1 MNAYMTLSDDP
12 FFSKFCSWTVGHEQ
26 LFRDMLRMKNHQA
39 GSSIYNAYPPHNLV
53 ENSDGKYTIE
63 LATAGFTKEE
73 LEVKTEYSKLTISG
87 RKAEEEDDEKIVH
100 KGIAKRP
107 FSKSFTLAE
116 DVVVDDVSFKDGL
129 LTIKLQKVVPEDK
142 KEKIYS
148 L

>member
-1 MNAYMTLSDDP
+1 
-12 FFSKFCSWTVGHEQ
+12 
-26 LFRDMLRMKNHQA
+26 
-39 GSSIYNAYPPHNLV
+39 
-53 ENSDGKYTIE
+53 
-63 LATAGFTKEE
+63 
-73 LEVKTEYSKLTISG
+73 LEGKTEYSKLTISG

-107 FSKSFTLAE
+107 FSKSFVLAE

>member
-1 MNAYMTLSDDP
+1 MNAYIQTDDP
-12 FFSKFCSWTVGHEQ
+12 FFSKFYSWTVGHEK
-26 LFRDMLRMKNHQA
+26 LFSDMLKMKDQV
-39 GSSIYNAYPPHNLV
+39 GGYIYNAYPPHNLV
-53 ENSDGKYTIE
+53 KEGDGKYTIE
-63 LATAGFTKEE
+63 LATAGFNKEE

-87 RKAEEEDDEKIVH
+87 RKADEEDEEKIVH

-107 FSKSFTLAE
+107 FSKSFVLAE

-129 LTIKLQKVVPEDK
+129 LTINLQKVIPEDK

>member
-1 MNAYMTLSDDP
+1 MNAYMTVGDDP

-26 LFRDMLRMKNHQA
+26 LFRDMLNMKNQV
-39 GSSIYNAYPPHNLV
+39 GGYIYNAYPPHNLV
-53 ENSDGKYTIE
+53 EDGDGKYTIE

-87 RKAEEEDDEKIVH
+87 RKSEEEDDEKIVH

-129 LTIKLQKVVPEDK
+129 LTIKLQKIVPEDK
-142 KEKIYS
+142 KEKIYN

>member
-1 MNAYMTLSDDP
+1 MNAYMTVSDDP

-26 LFRDMLRMKNHQA
+26 LFRDMLKMKNQV
-39 GSSIYNAYPPHNLV
+39 GGSIYNAYPPHNLL
-53 ENSDGKYTIE
+53 EEGNGKYTIE

-73 LEVKTEYSKLTISG
+73 LEVKTEHSKLTISG
-87 RKAEEEDDEKIVH
+87 KKAEEEDDEKIVH

-129 LTIKLQKVVPEDK
+129 LTIKLQKVIPEDK

>member
-1 MNAYMTLSDDP
+1 MNAYIQTDDP
-12 FFSKFCSWTVGHEQ
+12 FFSKFYSWTVGHEK
-26 LFRDMLRMKNHQA
+26 LFSDMLKMKDQV
-39 GSSIYNAYPPHNLV
+39 GGYIYNAYPPHNLV
-53 ENSDGKYTIE
+53 KESDGKYTIE
-63 LATAGFTKEE
+63 LATAGFNKEE

-87 RKAEEEDDEKIVH
+87 RKADEEDEEKIVH

-107 FSKSFTLAE
+107 FSKSFVLAE

>member
-1 MNAYMTLSDDP
+1 MNAYMKLSDDP
-12 FFSKFCSWTVGHEQ
+12 FFSRFSTWAIGHDR
-26 LFRDMLRMKNHQA
+26 LFKDMLRMADKMPTYSA
-39 GSSIYNAYPPHNLV
+39 SSYPPHNLIKNDNGQYV
-53 ENSDGKYTIE
+53 IE
-63 LATAGFTKEE
+63 LAVAGFSKEE

-87 RKAEEEDDEKIVH
+87 RKSEEEDDEKIVH

>member
-1 MNAYMTLSDDP
+1 MNAYIQTDDP
-12 FFSKFCSWTVGHEQ
+12 FFSKFYSWTVGHEK
-26 LFRDMLRMKNHQA
+26 LFNDMLKMQDQV
-39 GSSIYNAYPPHNLV
+39 GGYIYNAYPPHNLV
-53 ENSDGKYTIE
+53 KESDGKYTIE
-63 LATAGFTKEE
+63 LATAGFKKEE

-87 RKAEEEDDEKIVH
+87 KKAEEEDDEKIVH

-129 LTIKLQKVVPEDK
+129 LTIKLQKVIPEDK